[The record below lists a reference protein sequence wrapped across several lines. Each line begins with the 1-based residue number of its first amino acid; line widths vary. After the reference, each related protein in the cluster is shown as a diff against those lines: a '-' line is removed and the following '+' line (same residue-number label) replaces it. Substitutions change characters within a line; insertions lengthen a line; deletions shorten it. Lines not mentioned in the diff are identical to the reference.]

1 MTFVQNFPF
10 FSIIIAMFSG
20 IISCALSGK
29 RARNVSLAA
38 ITLTTFLSA
47 AVFLFCKQTGE
58 SYTYMMGH
66 FPAPWGNELRAGM
79 LEGLTA
85 VIFGAVMLLS
95 VLGGMDHTAQD
106 VEDTNLNLFYVMI
119 DLMLS
124 SLLALI
130 YTNDLFTAY
139 VFVEINT
146 IAGCGLIMIRQ
157 KGRSLSAAIR
167 YMIMSQL
174 GSGLFLIGLSML
186 YDVTGHLL
194 MSPAKEAVAAIE
206 AAGSYEIPMLVILAV
221 ISVGLAIKSGLYPFH
236 YWIPDTYG
244 YATPTASAIL
254 SGLVSKGY
262 IFLLIKV
269 FYRVLGTENV
279 VASRIVNVLFIFGLA
294 GMLMG
299 SIHAIMETD
308 TRRMIAYSSVAQ
320 IGYIYMGIGLGT
332 EAGMVA
338 AVFHMFTHSATKA
351 LLFISAVGLYE
362 VSGDKKDYK
371 SLRGAGYRNPLAGI
385 GFSVGALSMVGFPM
399 LAGFISKLLFAS
411 SALLSPH
418 KMIVT
423 LIALAVS
430 TTLNAIYF
438 LRLVITLY
446 SREGGQETTGLAAR
460 LESGRQKKGRSAGKK
475 ASESAMGAER
485 TAGRAAYKSSWNLRL
500 AVICF
505 ILLNLILG
513 LQSQP
518 IVQAVAAGLSM
529 FD

>member
-1 MTFVQNFPF
+1 MSLVQNFPF

-20 IISCALSGK
+20 IFSSVLDGK
-29 RARNVSLAA
+29 KARNLSLLVIVLTTGMSLAV
-38 ITLTTFLSA
+38 LH
-47 AVFLFCKQTGE
+47 FCVRTGQ

-66 FPAPWGNELRAGM
+66 FPAPWGNEIRAGV

-85 VIFGAVMLLS
+85 VLFGLVMFFS
-95 VLGGMDHTAQD
+95 VTGGMDHTAAD
-106 VEDTNLNLFYVMI
+106 VETSKQNLFYIMI

-157 KGRSLSAAIR
+157 IGRSLSSAIR

-174 GSGLFLIGLSML
+174 GSGLFLIGLSLL

-194 MSPAKEAVAAIE
+194 MSPAKDAVASIE
-206 AAGSYEIPMLVILAV
+206 AAGLYEVPMLVIMAV
-221 ISVGLAIKSGLYPFH
+221 VSVGLAIKSGLYPFH

-244 YATPTASAIL
+244 YATPTASAVL

-262 IFLLIKV
+262 IFLLIKI
-269 FYRVLGTENV
+269 FYRVLGRENV
-279 VASRIVNVLFIFGLA
+279 IASEIVNVLFVFGLA

-299 SIHAIMETD
+299 SVHAILERD

-332 EAGMVA
+332 QAGMVA
-338 AVFHMFTHSATKA
+338 AIFHMFTHSATKA

-362 VSGDKKDYK
+362 VSKDQK
-371 SLRGAGYRNPLAGI
+371 DFRSLQGSGYRNPLAGI
-385 GFSVGALSMVGFPM
+385 GFTVGALSMVGFPM
-399 LAGFISKLLFAS
+399 LSGFISKLLFAT
-411 SALLSPH
+411 SALQSPH
-418 KMIVT
+418 KMLPTV
-423 LIALAVS
+423 IALAIS
-430 TTLNAIYF
+430 TILNAVYF

-446 SREGGQETTGLAAR
+446 TIPEESSENKREEPANEEEIPKRRPVL
-460 LESGRQKKGRSAGKK
+460 SAGTWK
-475 ASESAMGAER
+475 
-485 TAGRAAYKSSWNLRL
+485 LHL
-500 AVICF
+500 AIVSF
-505 ILLNLILG
+505 ILLNLTLG
-513 LQSQP
+513 LYSQP
-518 IVQAVAAGLSM
+518 VVAWIGSGLAM

>member
-1 MTFVQNFPF
+1 MSMVQNFPF

-20 IISCALSGK
+20 IVSSVLDGK
-29 RARNVSLAA
+29 RARDLSLCG
-38 ITLTTFLSA
+38 ILVTTGMSA
-47 AVFLFCKQTGE
+47 AVLHFCIRSGQ

-66 FPAPWGNELRAGM
+66 FPAPWGNEIRAGV

-85 VIFGAVMLLS
+85 MMFGLVMFFAV
-95 VLGGMDHTAQD
+95 VGGMDHTAAD
-106 VEDTNLNLFYVMI
+106 VEKGKQNLFYIMV

-174 GSGLFLIGLSML
+174 GSGLFLIGLSLL

-206 AAGSYEIPMLVILAV
+206 AAGLYGVPMLVIMAV
-221 ISVGLAIKSGLYPFH
+221 VSVGLAIKSGLYPFH

-262 IFLLIKV
+262 IFLLVKI
-269 FYRVLGTENV
+269 FYRVLGRENV
-279 VASRIVNVLFIFGLA
+279 IASEIVNVLFVFGLM

-299 SIHAIMETD
+299 SVHAILEKD

-332 EAGMVA
+332 QAGMVA

-362 VSGDKKDYK
+362 VSGDRKD
-371 SLRGAGYRNPLAGI
+371 
-385 GFSVGALSMVGFPM
+385 
-399 LAGFISKLLFAS
+399 
-411 SALLSPH
+411 
-418 KMIVT
+418 
-423 LIALAVS
+423 
-430 TTLNAIYF
+430 
-438 LRLVITLY
+438 
-446 SREGGQETTGLAAR
+446 
-460 LESGRQKKGRSAGKK
+460 
-475 ASESAMGAER
+475 
-485 TAGRAAYKSSWNLRL
+485 
-500 AVICF
+500 
-505 ILLNLILG
+505 
-513 LQSQP
+513 
-518 IVQAVAAGLSM
+518 
-529 FD
+529 